1 MLVTELIFDPKK
13 GYGFGQKTF
22 YSEKHLGI
30 DYVTNRTP
38 YKFPVELLQAT
49 FTVGKQ
55 GGLTVTAV
63 DALGYLHRF
72 MHLSEFKTQDPFI
85 KPNTVFGVSGSTGAL
100 SKGDHLHW
108 DIRRPRVSRT
118 NLAFV
123 NFVDPDWWKATVLPK
138 LLPTPVETEDG
149 LAIWEKNVLQL
160 AADTNVLANPDG
172 RPLTKSQLALI
183 LELIRKAK
191 NSKDFK

>member
-1 MLVTELIFDPKK
+1 MLVTELIHDPKK

-30 DYVTNRTP
+30 DYVTNRTH
-38 YKFPVELLQAT
+38 YQFPVELIQAT
-49 FTVGKQ
+49 FTEGKQ
-55 GGLTVTAV
+55 GGLTVTAL

-72 MHLSEFKTQDPFI
+72 MHLSEFKTKAPFI
-85 KPNTVFGVSGSTGAL
+85 PPNTTFGVSGSTGNL
-100 SKGDHLHW
+100 STADHLHW
-108 DIRRPRVSRT
+108 DIRRPRTSKT

-123 NFVDPDWWKATVLPK
+123 NFVDPNWWKATVLPK
-138 LLPTPVETEDG
+138 LLPAEPKDE
-149 LAIWEKNVLQL
+149 LAIWEQNVLQL